1 MPSDPIV
8 GQIVVTVK
16 PDLSQLRAML
26 LDIVAVI
33 DKYDNGDETASD

>member
-1 MPSDPIV
+1 MSHPIA
-8 GQIVVTVK
+8 GQTYVAVK

-33 DKYDNGDETASD
+33 DKYDNGDGTASD